1 MRSGRYVCGVGA
13 WGWGCE
19 GIDRRTGFHVGFRC
33 GIGLDRWY
41 RDWRCSGLLAFW
53 LSGFLAL
60 TRGPFHALQ
69 IVRNYQEAARK
80 KDEDLRSLVG
90 GSYRDVLASADA
102 IGSLAA
108 QCQRVRGVLEGVV
121 DEIEM
126 EGVEGRRG
134 TSPSAS
140 PSAPSSSSPSSSSSS
155 LYGLASDVKTIVDA
169 QEAVYGYVDRKEFLS
184 AAWRYLE
191 AVWLYRRVV
200 GWQGLDE
207 AGAREEGCLL
217 LRTTQAVVDALA
229 ACGVLRPVEG
239 VDLLGYYLEGR
250 KAWVLAAGG
259 VGGGDVASRVVG
271 VMGSMWEAVGVAM
284 EVFGEGGG
292 GVVVGSSPS
301 SSSSSMLVEAVR
313 ARQVHAEAAS
323 GQDGHGN
330 HNDGDDDRGDGASTA
345 IFDISAFEASM
356 RVSSS
361 LLQLENEAWLT
372 EMAEVVRR
380 EVVVPLLETVDGCGS
395 LRGHVERVE
404 AVERGEGGRASS
416 GEGMYGELTWLE
428 LSRVATGRVVSLWE
442 MMGKEAVVSRGKAI
456 LRHALSVDVDGIVER
471 IGSGSGSGT
480 DDVGACEAYAAF
492 DRALGAA
499 LAEAVECVRMDGSV
513 FEDVVAA
520 EFGGLM
526 ERVTRRLEA
535 RLEELEGGDLGSHR
549 EDGHSIHWTTTMLA
563 IVRFTSLLQ
572 TRSEAYQR
580 LLYVQHLGD
589 AATET
594 RDRVLLPWARE
605 TSMRVG
611 AVRAAATRAWATA
624 CAASILGAENV
635 EQAEQVEKTTP
646 SFSTITPMYPSEWV
660 TRALTRFCGALEET
674 VSSQEDLIRQSMETF
689 KGALVRKLRDVYS
702 DASVTDK
709 SRTLQRIYDATFAK
723 VLFWEERGDANDLA
737 TNELLRVL
745 VTSMDPVEWEEHRA
759 AIDANVRRYTHHVA
773 SYLRTST
780 EIPAVGKTVD
790 TADAGNMELAA
801 RSVRFSYLPAKL
813 PSRPPRPT
821 TASASSAGDLGLGI
835 GDVTL
840 PTSAAQEPEFFS
852 GLQGLARVKAA
863 EVSDLLGSFL

>member
-1 MRSGRYVCGVGA
+1 
-13 WGWGCE
+13 
-19 GIDRRTGFHVGFRC
+19 
-33 GIGLDRWY
+33 
-41 RDWRCSGLLAFW
+41 
-53 LSGFLAL
+53 
-60 TRGPFHALQ
+60 
-69 IVRNYQEAARK
+69 
-80 KDEDLRSLVG
+80 
-90 GSYRDVLASADA
+90 
-102 IGSLAA
+102 
-108 QCQRVRGVLEGVV
+108 
-121 DEIEM
+121 
-126 EGVEGRRG
+126 
-134 TSPSAS
+134 
-140 PSAPSSSSPSSSSSS
+140 
-155 LYGLASDVKTIVDA
+155 
-169 QEAVYGYVDRKEFLS
+169 
-184 AAWRYLE
+184 
-191 AVWLYRRVV
+191 
-200 GWQGLDE
+200 
-207 AGAREEGCLL
+207 
-217 LRTTQAVVDALA
+217 
-229 ACGVLRPVEG
+229 
-239 VDLLGYYLEGR
+239 
-250 KAWVLAAGG
+250 
-259 VGGGDVASRVVG
+259 
-271 VMGSMWEAVGVAM
+271 
-284 EVFGEGGG
+284 
-292 GVVVGSSPS
+292 
-301 SSSSSMLVEAVR
+301 
-313 ARQVHAEAAS
+313 
-323 GQDGHGN
+323 
-330 HNDGDDDRGDGASTA
+330 
-345 IFDISAFEASM
+345 
-356 RVSSS
+356 

-404 AVERGEGGRASS
+404 AVERGKGGRASS
-416 GEGMYGELTWLE
+416 GEGMFGELTWLE

-442 MMGKEAVVSRGKAI
+442 MIGKEAVVSRGKAI

-471 IGSGSGSGT
+471 VGSGSGSGARAGT
-480 DDVGACEAYAAF
+480 DDVGVCEAYEAF
-492 DRALGAA
+492 DRALGSA

-535 RLEELEGGDLGSHR
+535 RLEELEGGDLGSETHS
-549 EDGHSIHWTTTMLA
+549 EDGHWTTTMLG

-589 AATET
+589 AATEI

-635 EQAEQVEKTTP
+635 EQVEKAT
-646 SFSTITPMYPSEWV
+646 SSSSIITPMYPSEWL

-674 VSSQEDLIRQSMETF
+674 VSSQEDLTRQSMETF

-709 SRTLQRIYDATFAK
+709 SRTTTLQRIYDATFVK

-737 TNELLRVL
+737 TNELLRDL

-813 PSRPPRPT
+813 PSRAPRPT